1 MDLKKRLNQLE
12 DILKNNLIYM
22 KFTFFKYESFKYF
35 LMDEPIRLLPHKRD
49 LVTDV
54 SWNYEINQH
63 ILPLKPKPM
72 EADGTYR
79 IQQKNL
85 ARIQEFHKCIE

>member
-1 MDLKKRLNQLE
+1 MSLLS
-12 DILKNNLIYM
+12 I
-22 KFTFFKYESFKYF
+22 F
-35 LMDEPIRLLPHKRD
+35 LMDEPIRRLHHIRD

-63 ILPLKPKPM
+63 ILPLKPKPR

-85 ARIQEFHKCIE
+85 ERIQEFHKCIE